1 MGADDVGLGDGDAV
15 DAGGVVTGDVGAVPG
30 EVGAVLTGD
39 VDRVGVAIVG
49 GVDVPPGAVDAALVG
64 DAGDVGDVGDAGDVG
79 DVWDVD
85 GGVVDGCVLP
95 SDWGAVAGTPLCG
108 SGSGRTSR

>member
-39 VDRVGVAIVG
+39 VDRVGVAVVG

-64 DAGDVGDVGDAGDVG
+64 DVW

-85 GGVVDGCVLP
+85 GGVVEGCVLP